1 MAGARPDP
9 TTRCSPIVFYLYKQ
23 AFQFGQMGY
32 AAAMSVVLFLV
43 SLVLAIAV
51 FRWARG
57 WVYYE
62 AEEA

>member
-1 MAGARPDP
+1 
-9 TTRCSPIVFYLYKQ
+9 VFFIYRQ

-32 AAAMSVVLFLV
+32 AAAVSVVLFITSV
-43 SLVLAIAV
+43 ILAAVV

-62 AEEA
+62 AVR

>member
-1 MAGARPDP
+1 
-9 TTRCSPIVFYLYKQ
+9 VFFIYRQ

-32 AAAMSVVLFLV
+32 AAAVSVVLFVV
-43 SLVLAIAV
+43 SIVLAAVV

-62 AEEA
+62 SVR